1 MQYIK
6 EEAGRVVFQK
16 EYACHFYLLL
26 EQGLQYSEQFSLQ
39 YSATNNVQNKKQCTV
54 YCTVVLSKKMLEA
67 GMKVSHRDEVGSTLN
82 LGVCVKFTVKCGEQ
96 YSVQ

>member
-54 YCTVVLSKKMLEA
+54 QCTVYCTVILSTNMLEA
-67 GMKVSHRDEVGSTLN
+67 GRKVSHRDKVRSASN
-82 LGVCVKFTVKCGEQ
+82 LGLCVECIVKCGEQ
-96 YSVQ
+96 